1 MDADA
6 PPLEAH
12 PDGAR
17 LFVRVTPRAARP
29 GIQGIAK
36 DADGRARLKVGVSA
50 APEGG
55 KANAAVVAL
64 LAKAWRLPKSALTV
78 TAGATD
84 RRKTLRLDADPQ
96 TVARIRRT
104 LGSG

>member
-6 PPLEAH
+6 PALERQ

-29 GIQGIAK
+29 GLQGIAR

-50 APEGG
+50 PPEGG
-55 KANAAVVAL
+55 KANAALIAL
-64 LAKAWRLPKSALTV
+64 LAKAWRLPKSALSL

-84 RRKTLRLDADPQ
+84 RRKTLHLDADPE
-96 TVARIRRT
+96 TVERIRKR
-104 LGSG
+104 LGSD